1 MFCALFPEHD
11 EQQESGFIYRDVVRG
26 IGKVNYYLQKNR
38 RNIVGIGHAVVYFNK
53 LAPLGKPGGGF
64 G

>member
-11 EQQESGFIYRDVVRG
+11 EQQESGFIYRDVFLG
-26 IGKVNYYLQKNR
+26 IGEVNYYLQKNC
-38 RNIVGIGHAVVYFNK
+38 RNIVGVGHAVVYFNK
-53 LAPLGKPGGGF
+53 LAPLGKAGSRF